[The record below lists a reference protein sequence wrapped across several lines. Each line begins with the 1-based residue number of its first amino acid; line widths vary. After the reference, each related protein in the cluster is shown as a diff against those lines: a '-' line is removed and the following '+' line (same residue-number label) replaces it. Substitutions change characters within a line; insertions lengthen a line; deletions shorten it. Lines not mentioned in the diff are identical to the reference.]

1 MDINFSQNKD
11 VIKEFKDFQK
21 RSRKKYKSLINR
33 IKDERKYLSGDQ
45 YSKEDIDLLGKDR
58 TSNKLNVVK
67 NVIRTI
73 SNTYR
78 ETTYRW
84 KVTDVATN
92 KDSVT
97 LNQFGL
103 NFLQDPDN
111 DTAVVEALE
120 SAVAFGLGVL
130 VLSTDLS
137 IDGSPEPVLYCL
149 KELSNIYLD
158 PDISKTNGA
167 DATAAAIVE
176 LKSKK
181 WVESNYGIEISMI
194 DTPNVDIDEE
204 YDRKE
209 YMPLVTYWTKENGQ
223 VTCYRMLGNDIIEA
237 MPLPLT
243 YIPVVPVFGEKGYI
257 DDDSTWIGIVNQMKG
272 VQKLINYAY
281 SNILVRLATSPKN
294 TWLCDSE
301 SVEGNEK
308 YYRDSNKTLNP
319 LLIYNKWSADGKREL
334 DAPQR
339 MSNQIE
345 LGDVGEMFSQSLQM
359 VNNIIGIPAIGLESE
374 IEKSA
379 TEVLTAEK
387 TFQNNIRA
395 YIYNLKASLKV
406 VGMCL
411 FELVSG
417 QPMYGAIKISCIQGP
432 EEGMLKQEAR
442 VILQQ
447 MQPLITEP
455 QDQRKLLIAMANVEQ
470 DNEYV
475 NNLVQLLQP
484 MPTQQE
490 LMDQQIIEQANTE
503 IKQRDMQIAELTKQL
518 EDEKRQ
524 SELKAYSLER
534 ELTLAQIKHQ
544 QELEKLI
551 LEHRLDGTLT
561 DKDLMEMS
569 MQNQKDQMELE
580 KKAVELDVA
589 KEKANSEKVKI
600 MGQTAL
606 NVSKF
611 DNEMA
616 KQETIKLKNQKQR
629 KEVENG

>member
-92 KDSVT
+92 KDSAT

-149 KELSNIYLD
+149 KELSNVYLD

-237 MPLPLT
+237 MPLPMT

-334 DAPQR
+334 EAPQR

-411 FELVSG
+411 FELISG
-417 QPMYGAIKISCIQGP
+417 QPMYGAIKINCIQGP

-447 MQPLITEP
+447 MAPLLTEP
-455 QDQRKLLIAMANVEQ
+455 QDQRKLLLAMANVEK

-475 NNLVQLLQP
+475 NTLVEILQP
-484 MPTQQE
+484 MPTAQEMQDQE
-490 LMDQQIIEQANTE
+490 LINQANQE
-503 IKQRDMQIAELTKQL
+503 IKQRDVQIAQLQKEL
-518 EDEKRQ
+518 EDTKRQ
-524 SELKAYSLER
+524 MELKGYALER
-534 ELTLAQIKHQ
+534 EFTLENFKHKN
-544 QELEKLI
+544 ELEKMI
-551 LEHRLDGTLT
+551 LQHKLDGTLT
-561 DKDLMEMS
+561 DKDLMEMAS
-569 MQNQKDQMELE
+569 EQEKQKMELE
-580 KKAVELDVA
+580 RE
-589 KEKANSEKVKI
+589 
-600 MGQTAL
+600 AL
-606 NVSKF
+606 KT
-611 DNEMA
+611 DNEVMKSQTEAIKAENEVKVSEA
-616 KQETIKLKNQKQR
+616 KTQQSLAKMHETNAKTTNKILGSK
-629 KEVENG
+629 

>member
-92 KDSVT
+92 KDSAT

-237 MPLPLT
+237 VPLPMT

-257 DDDSTWIGIVNQMKG
+257 DDDSTWIGVVNQMKG

-417 QPMYGAIKISCIQGP
+417 QPMYGAIKINCIQGP

-447 MQPLITEP
+447 MAPLLTEP
-455 QDQRKLLIAMANVEQ
+455 QDQRKLLLAMANVEK

-475 NNLVQLLQP
+475 NTLVEILQP
-484 MPTQQE
+484 MPTAQEMQDQE
-490 LMDQQIIEQANTE
+490 LINQANQE
-503 IKQRDMQIAELTKQL
+503 IKQRDVQIAQLQKEL
-518 EDEKRQ
+518 EDTKRQ
-524 SELKAYSLER
+524 MELKGYALER
-534 ELTLAQIKHQ
+534 EFTLENFKHKN
-544 QELEKLI
+544 ELEKMI
-551 LEHRLDGTLT
+551 LQHKLDGTLT
-561 DKDLMEMS
+561 DKDLMEMANE
-569 MQNQKDQMELE
+569 QEKQKMELE
-580 KKAVELDVA
+580 RE
-589 KEKANSEKVKI
+589 
-600 MGQTAL
+600 AL
-606 NVSKF
+606 KT
-611 DNEMA
+611 DNEVMKSQTEAIKAENEVKVSEA
-616 KQETIKLKNQKQR
+616 KTKQSLAKMHETNAKTTNKILGSK
-629 KEVENG
+629 

>member
-92 KDSVT
+92 KDSIT

-149 KELSNIYLD
+149 KELSNVYLD

-237 MPLPLT
+237 MPLPMT

-334 DAPQR
+334 EAPQR

-417 QPMYGAIKISCIQGP
+417 QPMYGAIKINCIQGP

-447 MQPLITEP
+447 MAPLLTEP
-455 QDQRKLLIAMANVEQ
+455 QDQRKLLLAMANVEK

-475 NNLVQLLQP
+475 NTLVEILQP
-484 MPTQQE
+484 MPTAQEMQDQE
-490 LMDQQIIEQANTE
+490 LINQANQE
-503 IKQRDMQIAELTKQL
+503 IKQRDVQIAQLQKEL
-518 EDEKRQ
+518 EDTKRQ
-524 SELKAYSLER
+524 MELKGYALER
-534 ELTLAQIKHQ
+534 EFTLENFKHKN
-544 QELEKLI
+544 ELEKMI
-551 LEHRLDGTLT
+551 LQHKLDGTLT
-561 DKDLMEMS
+561 DKDLAEMANE
-569 MQNQKDQMELE
+569 QEKQKMELE
-580 KKAVELDVA
+580 RE
-589 KEKANSEKVKI
+589 
-600 MGQTAL
+600 AL
-606 NVSKF
+606 KT
-611 DNEMA
+611 DNEVMKSQTEAIKAENEVKVSEA
-616 KQETIKLKNQKQR
+616 KTKQSLAKMHETNAKTTNKILGSK
-629 KEVENG
+629 